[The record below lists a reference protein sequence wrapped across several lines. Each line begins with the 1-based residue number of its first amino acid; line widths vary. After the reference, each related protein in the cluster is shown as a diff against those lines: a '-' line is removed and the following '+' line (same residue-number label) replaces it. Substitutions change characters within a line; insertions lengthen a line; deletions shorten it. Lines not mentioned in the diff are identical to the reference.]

1 MIGIFL
7 KEDPE
12 FLNKFAIEDVKL
24 SKETLTTFKSVLEE
38 NTHLSKLSFI
48 NCNINDDTLTP
59 LIRGLE

>member
-38 NTHLSKLSFI
+38 NTHL
-48 NCNINDDTLTP
+48 
-59 LIRGLE
+59 